1 MQSVMAELV
10 LYMAHCQEQMAT
22 GCQFKETRLAKTA
35 FEQLRA
41 NIEIRREEKAEIE
54 LIEAQQV
61 EARMEPAIQMAKG
74 RQDSKIQHTT
84 MQPKPTTAEPGSEL
98 QKHEQTSFELESN

>member
-1 MQSVMAELV
+1 LSQWKGYTERQLEARTHQQARRDRCTMQSVMAELV

-74 RQDSKIQHTT
+74 RQDSKI
-84 MQPKPTTAEPGSEL
+84 
-98 QKHEQTSFELESN
+98 